1 MLKLKLQNRFQFT
14 IKFIKSCFVIEAAFF
29 FAFEIKDC
37 KFDIQL
43 KLMLDIQNISFSY
56 TEKTVINNV
65 SFTINK
71 GQNIAIIGES
81 GCGKSTLL
89 KLIYGLY
96 DLNEGRIFYEEKPVL
111 GPKYNLI
118 AGMPYMKYLAQD
130 FDLSPYE
137 TVAENVGKF
146 LSNGFANMKKLRVQE
161 LLEMVEMEQ
170 FSNVKA
176 KFLSGGQQQRVA
188 LVRVLALEP
197 ELILLDE
204 PFSQIDAFRK
214 NALRR
219 NLFRYLKQ
227 KQITCILATHD
238 STDALSFAD
247 EAIVMRNGEIIIK
260 DNPIEIYKKPSSKYV
275 ASLFGEVNEISTHLL
290 KLTDDQNEKLLVYP
304 HQLIMVENS
313 DLEVKIRRT
322 YFRGNHYLIESVYKR
337 QLIFFESEFDLPLEI
352 SVFIGLNS

>member
-1 MLKLKLQNRFQFT
+1 
-14 IKFIKSCFVIEAAFF
+14 
-29 FAFEIKDC
+29 
-37 KFDIQL
+37 
-43 KLMLDIQNISFSY
+43 MLDIQNISFTY
-56 TEKTVINNV
+56 TDSPVIKNI
-65 SFTINK
+65 SFSIEK
-71 GQNIAIIGES
+71 GQNIAVIGES

-96 DLNEGRIFYEEKPVL
+96 DLDEGNISYEGKPIL
-111 GPKYNLI
+111 GPKFNLI
-118 AGMPYMKYLAQD
+118 PGMPYMKYLAQD

-161 LLEMVEMEQ
+161 LLEMVEMDS
-170 FSNVKA
+170 FANVKT

-197 ELILLDE
+197 EVILLDE

-227 KQITCILATHD
+227 KGITCIIATHD

-247 EAIVMRNGEIIIK
+247 QAIVMRNGEVLVK
-260 DNPIEIYKKPSSKYV
+260 DDPSKIYEDPKIKYV
-275 ASLFGEVNEISTHLL
+275 ASLFGEVNEIPTHLL
-290 KLTDDQNEKLLVYP
+290 LPYEDETHKTLVYP
-304 HQLIMVENS
+304 HQFKMVSES
-313 DLEVKIRRT
+313 KLMVKIRRT
-322 YFRGNHYLIESVYKR
+322 YFRGSHYLIETVYKR
-337 QLIFFESEFDLPLEI
+337 QLIFFESEIDLPLEQE
-352 SVFIGLNS
+352 VFLALNYL